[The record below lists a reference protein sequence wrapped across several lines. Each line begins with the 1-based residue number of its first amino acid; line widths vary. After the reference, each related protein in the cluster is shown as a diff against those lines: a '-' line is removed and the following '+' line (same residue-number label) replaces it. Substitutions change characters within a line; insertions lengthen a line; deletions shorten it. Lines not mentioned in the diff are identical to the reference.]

1 MTSVNRQ
8 TLGRNVIPS
17 HYSLWFE
24 PDLKTFQF
32 SGKAAIKV
40 EIQKPTRKITINAK
54 ELRIKS
60 AAVKADSTT
69 STHSIPLPASIHQDD
84 QRQEISLLFN
94 KTLQGKAEIVLEFQ
108 GKHNDQMYGFYRS
121 KYRLNDKDEYI
132 VSTQFEAANA
142 RAAFPC
148 FDEPALK
155 ATFDV
160 TLVVDKSLTALS
172 NLPIKE
178 EKALNGMTNGRMLN
192 GKKMVA
198 FKRSPKM
205 STYLLYLGVGNF
217 KSLTTK
223 LRNID
228 LRIFVTP
235 DKLPLAQLP
244 LHFTKTFL
252 KFLEEYFQIPYPLPK
267 LDIIGI
273 PDFAHGAM
281 ENWGAITFRE
291 LALLGDENTSVAVKQ
306 QIALTIAHELAHQ
319 WFGNLVTMDWWE
331 DLWLNESFATFMSYK
346 AVHAAYPEWDLPLQY
361 YSDTIADALNADQ
374 LDSTHPISVT
384 VNTPAQVDEIFDR
397 ISYDKGGSILHML
410 ESYVGEE
417 VFRRGLQ
424 KYLRKHAYANAK
436 KEDLWGA
443 IQGEYEKEAGEMV
456 VKSKEKK
463 GKEKETE
470 KRGKEGE
477 KKKESRKE
485 NLTTLMKN
493 WIVQPGYPIIEV
505 KKGGGGSKN
514 ENKSENK
521 NRNKNGYTL
530 EQKRFTLLG
539 KKYQQSWLVPLTYQ
553 AGNQQSGDQR
563 GGEQKTVLEQKKVL
577 LKEPSMSLPEQ
588 SDFIKLNVN
597 ENGFYRVRYPPE
609 VLNKI
614 GQAIKEKKLS
624 ALDAAGIEDNLYAL
638 VAASEI
644 PVKEYLEFV
653 RNYCVEE
660 KYPLDAAVSLHLGG
674 LHRFFYGKQQQLTDA
689 IAKVSLPYHQR
700 LLERL
705 GWNRRKNEKNTDT
718 MLRSMTIASLGYLN
732 HKATLQQSLEL
743 FRKIQRNKGNKDK
756 ETKAVDAN
764 LRGAVYALAA
774 WQAGA
779 DSKGGLDSEQ
789 TYSYLLQRYK
799 EEKIPEESRKLLR
812 ALGVFKDVA
821 LLKRALDLSQSST
834 VRLQDSLVLP
844 LTVGANIYGAPLI
857 WPWTKHNWKAL
868 TKKFSSGTHMLAHFV
883 HNLAGADTEELK
895 KDIQQFMSAPENFR
909 EDINLALKQ
918 TLEKIEVNV
927 RLIKKNR

>member
-1 MTSVNRQ
+1 MTSANRQ
-8 TLGRNVIPS
+8 TLGKNVIPS

-24 PDLKTFQF
+24 PDFHNFNF
-32 SGKAAIKV
+32 SGKATIKIT
-40 EIQKPTRKITINAK
+40 IQKPTRKITINAK

-60 AAVKADSTT
+60 ATVKADSASSATVSSAHT
-69 STHSIPLPASIHQDD
+69 PLPASIHQDD

-121 KYRLNDKDEYI
+121 KYRLNGKDEYM

-160 TLVVDKSLTALS
+160 ALLVDKNQTALS
-172 NLPIKE
+172 NMPIKE
-178 EKALNGMTNGRMLN
+178 EKALNGMANGRMLN
-192 GKKMVA
+192 GKKLVA
-198 FKRSPKM
+198 FKRSPRM
-205 STYLLYLGVGNF
+205 STYLLYLGAGNF

-443 IQGEYEKEAGEMV
+443 IQEEYEKKPGMGITT
-456 VKSKEKK
+456 KD
-463 GKEKETE
+463 
-470 KRGKEGE
+470 
-477 KKKESRKE
+477 
-485 NLTTLMKN
+485 NLTALMKN

-505 KKGGGGSKN
+505 KKGGKGGKNGGKNKN
-514 ENKSENK
+514 ENKNED
-521 NRNKNGYTL
+521 KNGYTL

-553 AGNQQSGDQR
+553 AGGQL

-609 VLNKI
+609 VLNRI
-614 GQAIKEKKLS
+614 GQAIKEKRLS

-653 RNYCVEE
+653 RNYCLEE

-700 LLERL
+700 LLDRL

-718 MLRSMTIASLGYLN
+718 MLRAMTIASLGYLN

-756 ETKAVDAN
+756 EAKAVDAN
-764 LRGAVYALAA
+764 LRGVVYALAA

-821 LLKRALDLSQSST
+821 LLKKALDLSQSST

-883 HNLAGADTEELK
+883 HNLAGADTEELR

-927 RLIKKNR
+927 RLIRKNG